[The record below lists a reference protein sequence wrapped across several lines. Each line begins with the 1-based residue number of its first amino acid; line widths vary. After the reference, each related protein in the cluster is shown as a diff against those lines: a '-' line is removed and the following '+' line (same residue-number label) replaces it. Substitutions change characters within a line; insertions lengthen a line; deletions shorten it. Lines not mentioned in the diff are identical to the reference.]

1 MKLGEIRQ
9 EEGWDDLVLPQRH
22 KNLVQAMV
30 QTHATGSRSTS
41 GHSQANLEVDLVRG
55 KGITCSNFPRINIY
69 AHAIVF
75 H

>member
-30 QTHATGSRSTS
+30 QTHAAGSRSTS
-41 GHSQANLEVDLVRG
+41 GHSQASLEVDLVRG
-55 KGITCSNFPRINIY
+55 KGMILPSLESSEVHVCTNSFD
-69 AHAIVF
+69 
-75 H
+75 

>member
-1 MKLGEIRQ
+1 MAYQISAVKVDITNLGEIRQ

-30 QTHATGSRSTS
+30 QTHAAGSRSAS

-55 KGITCSNFPRINIY
+55 KGMEIP
-69 AHAIVF
+69 
-75 H
+75 